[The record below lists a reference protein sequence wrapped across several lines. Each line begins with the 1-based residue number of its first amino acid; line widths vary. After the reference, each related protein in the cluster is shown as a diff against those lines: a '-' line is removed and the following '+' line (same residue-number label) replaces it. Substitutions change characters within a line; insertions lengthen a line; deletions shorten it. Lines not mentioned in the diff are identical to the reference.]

1 MWSCVKVCVMLCY
14 FKKAAWMEEIEP
26 SLKKKNKKPLPFNG
40 RKGQAIS
47 HTTHL
52 LCNEGY
58 DVFLLQIY
66 SQCGLV

>member
-1 MWSCVKVCVMLCY
+1 
-14 FKKAAWMEEIEP
+14 MEEIEP

-52 LCNEGY
+52 LCVTKAMMY
-58 DVFLLQIY
+58 FYCRYILSV
-66 SQCGLV
+66 V